1 MFHEENNK
9 CCTNKCKLEYLPV
22 VPFPPKDN
30 VILWY
35 MDAILQM
42 VDDLAINHVFVH
54 ADEAI
59 NSTCLSFLCFTKESM
74 TRLSHSWEDNHGKPE
89 DSRK

>member
-1 MFHEENNK
+1 MGMFHEENNK

-54 ADEAI
+54 ADAAI
-59 NSTCLSFLCFTKESM
+59 NSKMLITSWLHEGKYDNIFTLM
-74 TRLSHSWEDNHGKPE
+74 GGQSW
-89 DSRK
+89 